1 MVRPY
6 SQESLHDATTG
17 PRVPWLPQ
25 RAPSPPAP
33 AGIELTGYRDF
44 VAIARSNVSEVYR
57 AIQVG
62 VERPVAVKVLLQLDD
77 PEAVARFE
85 RELDITVQLGRQH
98 PNIITVIDTGISS
111 AGQPCIVMEYYD
123 RGSLYDRLK
132 AHGPL
137 PVSDA
142 LAAGIAVADALAFAH
157 GHGVLHRDVKPQNV
171 LVLPTSYVVADFG
184 IARRIDAA
192 RTTSVE
198 WFSFR
203 HAAPQVLDGDPPS
216 VADDIWSVGS
226 TLFTLL
232 EGRSPFAADSPD
244 EDTALAYMKRVRTT
258 RPRSIERADVPRG
271 MIAIIDRCLRYDPAE
286 RFPTADALLGALQD
300 LAAERRA
307 WAPDRAVTGETG
319 VPTQPPPSWLPGGDG
334 PSGPSGER
342 GRPAPVGPAPY
353 GPAAPGAMVPRPT
366 AGSGAASGRD
376 RRQPN
381 GRVTGPPRPGTPGAE
396 VAPPPRPATL
406 APSALMH
413 LPPSREASAGP
424 DRPTGTGPYG
434 RELMLEPTGT
444 TPTRRPRRRILLLAA
459 AGLLLGA
466 IVAVGGSWLSAQLRG
481 TPNDQAGQVL
491 PTMGPDATNVPSGAA
506 TYQVNPAIAP
516 TITHVEADATS
527 AFVQWQDPTGGEAAF
542 YVVRLDGSQGTV
554 IATPEAGTTEL
565 LIDGLEPADSP
576 YCFSVV
582 SLTADER
589 GVSATVCAPET

>member
-1 MVRPY
+1 V
-6 SQESLHDATTG
+6 
-17 PRVPWLPQ
+17 PQ
-25 RAPSPPAP
+25 RAAVPPA
-33 AGIELTGYRDF
+33 AASAWIELSGYRDF
-44 VAIARSNVSEVYR
+44 VAIARSNGSEVYR

-98 PNIITVIDTGISS
+98 PNIVTVIDTGTSS
-111 AGQPCIVMEYYD
+111 VGQPCIVMEYYD

-137 PVSDA
+137 PVSDV

-157 GHGVLHRDVKPQNV
+157 RHGVLHRDVKPQNV

-203 HAAPQVLDGDPPS
+203 HAAPQVLDGDAPS

-232 EGRSPFAADSPD
+232 DGRSPFAADNPD

-258 RPRSIERADVPRG
+258 RPRSLERADAPRG

-286 RFPTADALLGALQD
+286 RFPTADALLSALQD

-307 WAPDRAVTGETG
+307 WAPDRAVTGDTG
-319 VPTQPPPSWLPGGDG
+319 APTQPPPSWTPDGEG
-334 PSGPSGER
+334 PSRPSGER
-342 GRPAPVGPAPY
+342 ARPASVGPSRPGPARPAPPGPAPY
-353 GPAAPGAMVPRPT
+353 APAAPGPRP
-366 AGSGAASGRD
+366 SGPAPYAPAPMAPRSAPG
-376 RRQPN
+376 PE
-381 GRVTGPPRPGTPGAE
+381 VPPPPRPGA
-396 VAPPPRPATL
+396 L

-413 LPPSREASAGP
+413 LPPSREASAAS

-444 TPTRRPRRRILLLAA
+444 TSTPRPRRRVLVLLGV
-459 AGLLLGA
+459 GLLVGA
-466 IVAVGGSWLSAQLRG
+466 VLAVGGSWLSAQLRG
-481 TPNDQAGQVL
+481 TPVDQSNVL
-491 PTMGPDATNVPSGAA
+491 PTLGPGDTNLPSGAA
-506 TYQVNPAIAP
+506 TFQVNPAIAP
-516 TITHVEADATS
+516 TITHLEADATS
-527 AFVQWQDPTGGEAAF
+527 VFVQWQDPTGGQAAF
-542 YVVRLDGSQGTV
+542 LLVRLDGSQGTA
-554 IATPEAGTTEL
+554 IATAEAGATEL
-565 LIDGLEPADSP
+565 LIDDLPSADPP
-576 YCFSVV
+576 YCYSIISF
-582 SLTADER
+582 TADER
-589 GVSATVCAPET
+589 GISSTVCASGT